1 MSTVRVRGGGWRSL
15 SEITRVCI
23 SLYARAEVKP
33 GVVPCVFGM
42 AYESVVGF
50 GRAEIVLD
58 LAEKVEGLRSI
69 FRQAGVDTDSL
80 PAFSAKHLTLVLRI
94 KVNFLCGKR
103 FA

>member
-1 MSTVRVRGGGWRSL
+1 M
-15 SEITRVCI
+15 SEITRACI
-23 SLYARAEVKP
+23 FLYARAEVKP

-58 LAEKVEGLRSI
+58 LVEKVEGLRSI

-80 PAFSAKHLTLVLRI
+80 PAFSTEHLMNTLVLRI
-94 KVNFLCGKR
+94 KVNCLCGKR
-103 FA
+103 SA